1 MAKVGRKTKMTE
13 LTVKK
18 LEEAFALDTSDEKA
32 CYYAGIS
39 RQTLNT
45 YQNAH
50 PEFLDRKHELKAR
63 PILKAKA
70 NLLNALNGKDPK
82 GQDID
87 FKTVVETSKWYL
99 ERKCADE
106 FAIRVKND
114 INAKGINIQ
123 VADKKTKDALEDL

>member
-32 CYYAGIS
+32 CFYAGIS

-45 YQNAH
+45 YQNLH
-50 PEFLDRKHELKAR
+50 PEFLDRKNELKAR

-82 GQDID
+82 GQEID
-87 FKTVVETSKWYL
+87 FKTVLETSKWYL
-99 ERKCADE
+99 ERKCGDE
-106 FAIRVKND
+106 FAVRVKND

>member
-1 MAKVGRKTKMTE
+1 MAKIGRPSKMTE
-13 LTVKK
+13 ETVKK

-32 CYYAGIS
+32 CFYAGIS

-45 YQNAH
+45 YQNQH

-63 PILKAKA
+63 PVLKAKA

-82 GQDID
+82 GRDID

-99 ERKCADE
+99 ERKCRDE
-106 FAIRVKND
+106 FAVKVEND
-114 INAKGINIQ
+114 INARGFNIT
-123 VADKKTKDALEDL
+123 VADEKTKEALEDL